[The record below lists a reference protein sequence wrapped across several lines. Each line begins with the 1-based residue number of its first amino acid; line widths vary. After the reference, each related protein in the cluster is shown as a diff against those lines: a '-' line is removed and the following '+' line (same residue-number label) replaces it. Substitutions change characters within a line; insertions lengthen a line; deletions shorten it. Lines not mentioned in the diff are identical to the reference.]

1 MLQTTYS
8 IVNFVTKRNID
19 FAIDSKTK
27 DAFEKVVATKEEI
40 LLRAKRN
47 ISKSSLQI
55 FDTDNINKTL

>member
-27 DAFEKVVATKEEI
+27 DAFEKAVAKYPSHRYKYLI
-40 LLRAKRN
+40 
-47 ISKSSLQI
+47 QI
-55 FDTDNINKTL
+55 IR